1 MITRRKIL
9 QIPAVTLALPS
20 MGLLAADPTPDAPAL
35 DARPIPSTG
44 ELIPAV
50 GMGTSRTFNTEANST
65 ALQNLTAVMRAFSAG
80 QGTVIDS
87 SPMYGQAE
95 ERVGDVLRSLTPR
108 PAIFAA
114 TKVWTEGKAEGI
126 AQMETS
132 AKRMGVER
140 FDLIAVHNLKDWKTQ
155 LQTLKEWKA
164 AGKVRYIGITTSHG
178 RAHDEFLQI
187 MQSEPL
193 DFVQFS
199 YNIQDRFAEQRL
211 FPTAR
216 DRGIAVM
223 VNRPFQRGEL
233 FSKVKGKPVPEFARE
248 FNCHTWGQF
257 FLKFALSEPG
267 ATCVIPASSKVEHM
281 IDNMGANFGRMPT
294 TVERI
299 KMVRA
304 ALKSF

>member
-9 QIPAVTLALPS
+9 QIPAVAAALPS
-20 MGLLAADPTPDAPAL
+20 LGVFAEEAALKTPQL

-44 ELIPAV
+44 ELIPAI
-50 GMGTSRTFNTEANST
+50 GMGTSRTFNTDADPAS
-65 ALQNLTAVMRAFSAG
+65 LQNLTAVMNAFSAG

-87 SPMYGQAE
+87 SPMYGKAE
-95 ERVGDVLRSLTPR
+95 ERVGDVLRNLSPR
-108 PAIFAA
+108 PDIFSA

-140 FDLIAVHNLKDWKTQ
+140 FDLIGVHNLKDWKTQ
-155 LQTLKEWKA
+155 LQTLKEWKE

-178 RAHDEFLQI
+178 RDHDEFLQV
-187 MQSEPL
+187 METEPL

-211 FPTAR
+211 FPAAR

-223 VNRPFQRGEL
+223 VNRPFQRGDL

-248 FNCHTWGQF
+248 FNCHSWGQF

-267 ATCVIPASSKVEHM
+267 ATCVIPASSKPEHI